1 MVPGGGTLDSDGD
14 CRDVSRALKD
24 MLCIFSNIFL
34 PSNIFL
40 FINAVDGNS
49 PHFRSHLKP
58 GAGGTHL

>member
-1 MVPGGGTLDSDGD
+1 MDMVLGGGTLDSNGD

-24 MLCIFSNIFL
+24 RYAMYFFHR
-34 PSNIFL
+34 FFYL

-58 GAGGTHL
+58 GAGGACF